1 MSIRGGFP
9 GNLPKSAQFH
19 RGNPQHPP
27 SHGTLPA
34 HPLDST
40 RDSRIPI
47 PNAPQ
52 NRTYHRS
59 KPHPQCPYKDPET
72 DDSATLK
79 CQIIENSTQNQQN
92 PRDKKMELSSDMDP
106 AVSIYHPSGQQ
117 KSWHLHDA
125 VLHCARLRGIISR
138 HSRPN
143 PGFPGGRCHNVAML
157 FIMIFCEKFC
167 VPHL

>member
-40 RDSRIPI
+40 RDSGIPI
-47 PNAPQ
+47 TNAPQ

-72 DDSATLK
+72 DGSATLK
-79 CQIIENSTQNQQN
+79 YQIIENSTQNQQN
-92 PRDKKMELSSDMDP
+92 PTDKKMELGSDMDP
-106 AVSIYHPSGQQ
+106 AVSIYPSGQQ

-125 VLHCARLRGIISR
+125 VLHCARLHGTMGR

-143 PGFPGGRCHNVAML
+143 PGAQGVVAML
-157 FIMIFCEKFC
+157 FIMNFCVKFC
-167 VPHL
+167 VPYL